1 MYTLPILGTF
11 TINFLDLKFLC
22 LGEISDLIPI
32 TTDAPVKG
40 TIGSKH
46 FQPSRYLG

>member
-1 MYTLPILGTF
+1 MYTLPMLGTF
-11 TINFLDLKFLC
+11 IINFLDLKFLC

-32 TTDAPVKG
+32 TIDVPVNG
-40 TIGSKH
+40 AIRSKH